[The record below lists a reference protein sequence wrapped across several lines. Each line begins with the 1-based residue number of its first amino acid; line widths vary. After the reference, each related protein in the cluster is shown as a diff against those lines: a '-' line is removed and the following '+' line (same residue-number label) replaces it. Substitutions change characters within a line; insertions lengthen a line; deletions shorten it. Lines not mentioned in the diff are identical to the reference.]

1 MELRTQAANYANDRG
16 ASARPR
22 LRAYVVSALVLG
34 SMALPVLRQPDDD
47 GFPLSTYPMFSHRR
61 GRVNSVTSALAVS
74 ADAHETRVPPRYV
87 ANAESMQAFYTLAR
101 AAAAGADEAK
111 ALCEAIAQ
119 RLPSA
124 DDRALAQAVRVELV
138 TERVDAIDYL
148 AGRVKPSGRLVH
160 ASCPVSQPE
169 AP

>member
-1 MELRTQAANYANDRG
+1 
-16 ASARPR
+16 
-22 LRAYVVSALVLG
+22 VSAIVLG
-34 SMALPVLRQPDDD
+34 AMALPALRQPDDD

-61 GRVNSVTSALAVS
+61 GRVNDVTSALAVT

-101 AAAAGADEAK
+101 AAAAGAGEAQ
-111 ALCEAIAQ
+111 ALCEAIAR
-119 RLPSA
+119 RLPA
-124 DDRALAQAVRVELV
+124 AAEPALARAAHVELV

-148 AGRVKPSGRLVH
+148 AGRAQPSGRRVH
-160 ASCPVSQPE
+160 ARCPVLRQE

>member
-1 MELRTQAANYANDRG
+1 MSVTTRG
-16 ASARPR
+16 VTTRER
-22 LRAYVVSALVLG
+22 LRAYIVSAIVLG
-34 SMALPVLRQPDDD
+34 AMALPAFRLPDDD

-61 GRVNSVTSALAVS
+61 GRVNEVTSALAVM

-101 AAAAGADEAK
+101 AVAAGAGQAR
-111 ALCEAIAQ
+111 ALCETIAQ
-119 RLPSA
+119 RLPAA
-124 DDRALAQAVRVELV
+124 DEPGLAHAERVELV

-148 AGRVKPSGRLVH
+148 AGRVRPSGRRVH
-160 ASCPVSQPE
+160 ARCPVLRQE